1 MFIVI
6 GIMLTGIGIG
16 FLLRN
21 RKLPNLSHLTMG
33 LIWLLLFLL
42 GLEVG
47 HNDTLIRNLHALGLE
62 ALLLAAAGVLGSVIA
77 ARLLWVYLYRRKGA
91 KR

>member
-1 MFIVI
+1 MS
-6 GIMLTGIGIG
+6 
-16 FLLRN
+16 RN
-21 RKLPNLSHLTMG
+21 RASRTGTGQGSEEHHRLARLAAVTAMFDKCD
-33 LIWLLLFLL
+33 LL

-47 HNDTLIRNLHALGLE
+47 HNEALIRNLHALGLE
-62 ALLLAAAGVLGSVIA
+62 AFVLAIAGVLGSVIA

>member
-6 GIMLTGIGIG
+6 GIMFAGIGIG

-21 RKLPNLSHLTMG
+21 RKLPGISQLTIG

-47 HNDTLIRNLHALGLE
+47 YNEDLIRNLHALGLE
-62 ALLLAAAGVLGSVIA
+62 ALLLAAAGVLGSVLL
-77 ARLLWVYLYRRKGA
+77 ARLLWVYLYRRKGG

>member
-6 GIMLTGIGIG
+6 GIMFAGIGTG

-21 RKLPNLSHLTMG
+21 RKLPGLSQLTMG

-47 HNDTLIRNLHALGLE
+47 HNETLIRNLHALGLE
-62 ALLLAAAGVLGSVIA
+62 ALLLAIAGVLGSVIA